1 MPTWA
6 SSTHAH
12 TANVSSQLREEWQFT
27 CRWCDGGAT
36 IRSRK
41 GSLADKKVQH
51 QKRRDHESGLSRVII
66 EGQQLE
72 NVYTFEYLG
81 SRIQCNGDEKA
92 DVEYGMII
100 AQSIFSSLSH
110 MWADHRLS
118 RNMKICLYQTS
129 VCSAFTHACEAWNIT
144 DSVRKM
150 INGFNSRCLSRIT
163 GKDLRDTASD
173 PEFDLV
179 AAVVKRRLRFAGHIL
194 RMNPERLLRRT
205 FLSYMNSSNTRPD
218 GSLLHGCE
226 SMTIEQVTSLAQK
239 RSAWSRFVD
248 SLNL

>member
-1 MPTWA
+1 
-6 SSTHAH
+6 
-12 TANVSSQLREEWQFT
+12 
-27 CRWCDGGAT
+27 
-36 IRSRK
+36 
-41 GSLADKKVQH
+41 
-51 QKRRDHESGLSRVII
+51 
-66 EGQQLE
+66 
-72 NVYTFEYLG
+72 
-81 SRIQCNGDEKA
+81 
-92 DVEYGMII
+92 
-100 AQSIFSSLSH
+100 
-110 MWADHRLS
+110 MWADHRLP
-118 RNMKICLYQTS
+118 RNLKIRLYQTS
-129 VCSAFTHACEAWNIT
+129 VCSSFTHACEAWNIT

-205 FLSYMNSSNTRPD
+205 FLSYMNGSNTRPD
-218 GSLLHGCE
+218 GSLLHGYE

-248 SLNL
+248 SLNLWHLGYWCRIAPHRCNTSCIMQYIHLFVSCVIFVDT